1 MGPDEI
7 PKMKLRFLL
16 LVSPLI
22 IAWLGVSPSFAGSPE
37 QAKDFTDKYKAAF
50 EANDSATLESF
61 LYTKD
66 ADPTVLEFYKMMM
79 AQGAGNKIS
88 TIELVELT
96 PEDAAKAEKIQE
108 GPGGIKVHLPIKA
121 TKKLKI
127 TVETNDANGKSSSKS
142 ESFVAEN
149 DGKFV
154 IPVPV
159 AVK

>member
-1 MGPDEI
+1 
-7 PKMKLRFLL
+7 MKLRFLL

-22 IAWLGVSPSFAGSPE
+22 LAWFGASPSFAGSPE
-37 QAKDFTDKYKAAF
+37 QAKDFTDKYKTAF
-50 EANDSATLESF
+50 EAKDSATLESF

-66 ADPTVLEFYKMMM
+66 ADPMVLEFYKMMIV
-79 AQGAGNKIS
+79 QGAGGKIS
-88 TIELVELT
+88 KIELVELS
-96 PEDAAKAEKIQE
+96 PEDVTKAGAAQE
-108 GPGGIKVHLPIKA
+108 GPGGTKVRLPIKA

-127 TVETNDANGKSSSKS
+127 TVDTNDTNGNSHSTS

-149 DGKFV
+149 DGKLV

>member
-1 MGPDEI
+1 
-7 PKMKLRFLL
+7 MKLRFLL

-22 IAWLGVSPSFAGSPE
+22 IGWFGASPSFAGSPE
-37 QAKDFTDKYKAAF
+37 QAKDFTDKYKTAF
-50 EANDSATLESF
+50 EAKDSATLESF

-66 ADPTVLEFYKMMM
+66 ADPMVLEFYKMII

-88 TIELVELT
+88 KIELIELS
-96 PEDAAKAEKIQE
+96 PEDA
-108 GPGGIKVHLPIKA
+108 
-121 TKKLKI
+121 
-127 TVETNDANGKSSSKS
+127 NGNSSTTS
-142 ESFVAEN
+142 ESFIAEN